1 MLATFVTRQ
10 LISDGFITGLVYGM
24 LALGIV
30 LVYRATR
37 VINFAVGGMG
47 LVGAGLLVLL
57 TIQYGVPYW
66 VAVPA
71 ALVVGTAYGALLEVT
86 IIRRLFDAPRVIV
99 LVATI
104 GIAQLSQA
112 ILIAYPGIDTTVA
125 RFPLAIG
132 SAHEIEAI
140 RITGAQLSILIVVPL
155 VAVFLSWFLTR
166 TTFGKTVK
174 ASAENRD
181 LARLNG
187 ISPTRVSMCVWAV
200 AGALATLSIALIA
213 GQTGSATDLVTLGP
227 STLVRAL
234 AAAVIGG
241 MVSFRRAFLAGIVIG
256 LVEAVVGFNWLTQV
270 GLTEF
275 LILIAVLVAVYFQSR
290 RGATE
295 TQAFSFTSKRR
306 PVPERLRSIW
316 WVRNLDRGALLA
328 LVAVAIALPLI
339 VTQPSRHLLY
349 TIILAYALCGLSLTI
364 LTGWAGQLSLG
375 QMAFAGIGALLAAAF
390 DRGITVDIG
399 WHHTRLIRGGIESL
413 GFGPSILVA
422 TVLTAALAALIGVG
436 ALRVRGLLLAVSTFA
451 FGVAASQY
459 FYYRPILSAGQVESV
474 PFLRTTFFGIG
485 VLSQRV
491 FYYVALVALV
501 IAVMIAARLRRT
513 GIGRTTIGVR
523 DNPESASGYTVDPTW
538 VKLRT
543 FALAGGI
550 AGLAGALLAGALQ
563 SVPLGQFFGVN
574 DSLQLVAVVVIGGL
588 GSIVGPILGALW
600 VVGLPAFFPTST
612 LVPLLTSSIGLL
624 VLLLY
629 VPGGLVQIVYSG
641 RDALLGIVERR
652 MGPARALEKKT
663 LTHSIRPTERPPA
676 PAGVAALAVRNITV
690 RFGGNTAVQEVSFD
704 VGADEIV
711 GLIGTNGSGKTT
723 LMNAIGGY
731 VRSTGDVDIFGERVS
746 SLSPSGR
753 ARRGLG
759 RTFQAATL
767 FPELTV
773 RETIELALEAR
784 HRTGLLATAL
794 CLPRSVRMERSRR
807 AEADDL
813 VAFLGLG
820 RYADAYI
827 SDLSTGT
834 RRVVEL
840 AGLLALD
847 ARVLCLDEPT
857 AGLAQRETEAFGPV
871 IVDIRREL
879 NASVVVIEHDMPL
892 IMGISDRVYCL
903 ELGRIIADGT
913 PHEVRNDP
921 AVVASY
927 LGADERA
934 IARSGPALDA
944 AVPASTPIAVETP
957 VGPPGQRANPLP

>member
-1 MLATFVTRQ
+1 MTAALLTRQ
-10 LISDGFITGLVYGM
+10 LVADGFITGLVYGM

-57 TIQYGVPYW
+57 TAQYGVPFW
-66 VAVPA
+66 LAVLA
-71 ALVVGTAYGALLEVT
+71 ALVVGTLYGALLDITV
-86 IIRRLFDAPRVIV
+86 IRRLFDAPRVIV

-104 GIAQLSQA
+104 GIAQLSLG
-112 ILIAYPGIDTTVA
+112 ILIAYPAIDAATA

-132 SAHEIEAI
+132 AAHEFASI
-140 RITGAQLSILIVVPL
+140 RITGAQLSILIAVPL
-155 VAVFLSWFLTR
+155 VAVFLTWLLTR

-181 LARLNG
+181 LSRLNG
-187 ISPTRVSMCVWAV
+187 ISPRRVSTFVWAV

-213 GQTGSATDLVTLGP
+213 GQTGSATDLVNLGP
-227 STLVRAL
+227 STLVSAL

-241 MVSFRRAFLAGIVIG
+241 MVSFRRAFIAGIVIG
-256 LVEAVVGFNWLTQV
+256 VVEAVVAFNWIDQA
-270 GLTEF
+270 GLIDF
-275 LILIAVLVAVYFQSR
+275 LIFVAILIAVYFQSR
-290 RGATE
+290 RGVEE
-295 TQAFSFTSKRR
+295 TQAFSFTPKRR

-328 LVAVAIALPLI
+328 MTAVAIVVPLI
-339 VTQPSRHLLY
+339 ITQPSRHLLY
-349 TIILAYALCGLSLTI
+349 TSVLAFALCGLSLTI

-375 QMAFAGIGALLAAAF
+375 QMAFAGIGALLAASF
-390 DRGITVDIG
+390 DRGMTFDIG
-399 WHHTRLIRGGIESL
+399 WHSTRLIRGGIVGL

-422 TVLTAALAALIGVG
+422 TLVTAALAALIGVG

-451 FGVAASQY
+451 FGLAASQY
-459 FYYRPILSAGQVESV
+459 FYNRPILSAGQVESV
-474 PFLRTTFFGIG
+474 PFLRTSFFGLG
-485 VLSQRV
+485 VASQRTW
-491 FYYVALVALV
+491 YYVTLVALV
-501 IAVMIAARLRRT
+501 IGVMITARLRRT
-513 GIGRTTIGVR
+513 GVGRTTIGVR
-523 DNPESASGYTVDPTW
+523 DNEEGASGYTVEPKW

-550 AGLAGALLAGALQ
+550 AGLGGALLAGSLQ
-563 SVPLGQFFGVN
+563 SVPLGSYFGVS
-574 DSLQLVAVVVIGGL
+574 DSLSLVAIVVIGGL
-588 GSIVGPILGALW
+588 GSIAGPILGSLW
-600 VVGLPAFFPTST
+600 VIGLPAFFPNSQ
-612 LVPLLTSSIGLL
+612 LVPLLSSSVGLL
-624 VLLLY
+624 VILMFF
-629 VPGGLVQIVYSG
+629 PGGFIQIAYSA
-641 RDALLGIVERR
+641 RDALLRVVERR
-652 MGPARALEKKT
+652 LGPEPAGEKKT
-663 LTHSIRPTERPPA
+663 LAHSIRATERAPA
-676 PAGVAALAVRNITV
+676 PAGAALAVQNITV
-690 RFGGNTAVQEVSFD
+690 RFGGNTAVQEVSFE
-704 VGADEIV
+704 VGANEIV
-711 GLIGTNGSGKTT
+711 GLIGTNGAGKST

-731 VRSTGDVDIFGERVS
+731 VKSSGDVTILGESVS

-773 RETIELALEAR
+773 RETVELALEGR
-784 HRTGLLATAL
+784 HRTGLLSAAL
-794 CLPRSVRMERSRR
+794 CLPRSVRMERQRR
-807 AEADDL
+807 ADSDDL
-813 VAFLGLG
+813 IGFLGLG
-820 RYADAYI
+820 RYADTHIA
-827 SDLSTGT
+827 DLSTGT
-834 RRVVEL
+834 RRMVEL

-879 NASVVVIEHDMPL
+879 SASVVVIEHDMPL

-903 ELGRIIADGT
+903 ELGQIIAHGR
-913 PHEVRNDP
+913 PEQVRNDP

-934 IARSGPALDA
+934 IARSGA
-944 AVPASTPIAVETP
+944 AHDVTEPENA
-957 VGPPGQRANPLP
+957 

>member
-1 MLATFVTRQ
+1 MTATLFTRQ
-10 LISDGFITGLVYGM
+10 LLADGFLTGLVYGM

-57 TIQYGVPYW
+57 TAQYGVPYW
-66 VAVPA
+66 LAVVA
-71 ALVVGTAYGALLEVT
+71 ALVVGTLYGALLDIT

-104 GIAQLSQA
+104 GIAQLSLA
-112 ILIAYPGIDTTVA
+112 ILIAYPNIDAATA

-132 SAHEIEAI
+132 SAHEFASI
-140 RITGAQLSILIVVPL
+140 RITGAQLSILVVVPL
-155 VAVFLSWFLTR
+155 VAIFLSWLLTR

-187 ISPTRVSMCVWAV
+187 ISPRRVSTFVWAV

-213 GQTGSATDLVTLGP
+213 GQTGSATDLVNLGP
-227 STLVRAL
+227 STLVSAL

-241 MVSFRRAFLAGIVIG
+241 MVSFRRAFVAGVVIG
-256 LVEAVVGFNWLTQV
+256 IVEAVVAFNWIDQA
-270 GLTEF
+270 GLIDF
-275 LILIAVLVAVYFQSR
+275 LIFIAILIAVYFQSR
-290 RGATE
+290 RGVEE
-295 TQAFSFTSKRR
+295 TQAFSFTPKRQ

-316 WVRNLDRGALLA
+316 WVRNLDRGALVLLGA
-328 LVAVAIALPLI
+328 AAIVLPLV

-349 TIILAYALCGLSLTI
+349 TTVLAFALCGLSLTI

-375 QMAFAGIGALLAAAF
+375 QMAFAGIGALLAASF
-390 DRGITVDIG
+390 ERGITFDIG
-399 WHHTRLIRGGIESL
+399 WHSTRLIRGGIESV

-422 TVLTAALAALIGVG
+422 TVLTAGLAALIGVG

-451 FGVAASQY
+451 FGLAASQY
-459 FYYRPILSAGQVESV
+459 FYNRPILSAGQVESV
-474 PFLRTTFFGIG
+474 PFLRTSFFGLD
-485 VLSQRV
+485 VHSQRTW
-491 FYYVALVALV
+491 YYVVLVALV
-501 IAVMIAARLRRT
+501 IAVMITSRLRRT

-523 DNPESASGYTVDPTW
+523 DNAEGASGYTVDPTW

-550 AGLAGALLAGALQ
+550 AGLAGALLAGSLQ
-563 SVPLGQFFGVN
+563 SVPLSSYFGVE
-574 DSLQLVAVVVIGGL
+574 DSLALVAIVVIGGL
-588 GSIVGPILGALW
+588 GSIAGPLLGALW
-600 VVGLPAFFPTST
+600 VIGLPAFFPTSQ
-612 LVPLLTSSIGLL
+612 LVPLLTSSVGLL
-624 VLLLY
+624 AILMFF
-629 VPGGLVQIVYSG
+629 PGGFVQIAYSA
-641 RDALLGIVERR
+641 RDALLRGVARR
-652 MGPARALEKKT
+652 KGPAPAIEKKT
-663 LTHSIRPTERPPA
+663 LAHSVRATERAPA
-676 PAGVAALAVRNITV
+676 PAGVPVLAVNNITV

-704 VGADEIV
+704 VGDNEIV
-711 GLIGTNGSGKTT
+711 GLIGTNGAGKST

-731 VRSTGDVDIFGERVS
+731 VKSTGDVDILGESVA

-773 RETIELALEAR
+773 LETVELALEGR
-784 HRTGLLATAL
+784 HRTGLLAAAL
-794 CLPRSVRMERSRR
+794 CLPRSVRMERTRR

-813 VAFLGLG
+813 VGFLGLG
-820 RYADAYI
+820 RYAETYI

-834 RRVVEL
+834 RRIVEL

-879 NASVVVIEHDMPL
+879 SASVVVIEHDMPL

-903 ELGRIIADGT
+903 ELGQIIASGEPDS
-913 PHEVRNDP
+913 VRNNP
-921 AVVASY
+921 AVIASY

-934 IARSGPALDA
+934 IARSGA
-944 AVPASTPIAVETP
+944 AHDSTKHELA
-957 VGPPGQRANPLP
+957 